1 MHLKRKIS
9 VIGLGYVGLPLAVQ
23 FSKKYNVVGY
33 DLDIKRISELK
44 KGIDRTNEL
53 TDKDLKNL
61 KNVKITSEK
70 KHILDSNIYIV
81 TVPTPVDKNNK
92 PNLNPLEK
100 ASKLVGEC
108 LSKND
113 IVIYES
119 TVFPGCTEQVCVPI
133 LEKVSKIKIQ

>member
-1 MHLKRKIS
+1 M
-9 VIGLGYVGLPLAVQ
+9 PLAVQ

-92 PNLNPLEK
+92 PNLNPPRE
-100 ASKLVGEC
+100 G
-108 LSKND
+108 
-113 IVIYES
+113 
-119 TVFPGCTEQVCVPI
+119 F
-133 LEKVSKIKIQ
+133 KIGWRMFIKK